1 MWRLHGAGGPPRRSR
16 ADSPAG
22 SLASLPAVSA
32 TDELL
37 RRNTAYAERFAHG
50 QLPARPAKPVAVLT
64 CMDAR
69 IDPHRMLGLAEG
81 DAHVIRNAGG
91 VANDDAIRSLAVSQR
106 KLGTREVVVIL
117 HTDCGMRTFV
127 EDAFVDELAA
137 ETGVR
142 PAWETTTFHDDI
154 DADVRRAVAR
164 VEASPFLLHGDAVR
178 GFVYEVETGRLR
190 EVASP

>member
-1 MWRLHGAGGPPRRSR
+1 
-16 ADSPAG
+16 
-22 SLASLPAVSA
+22 VSV

-37 RRNTAYAERFAHG
+37 ANNAAYAERFAHG
-50 QLPARPAKPVAVLT
+50 ELSSRPVKPVAVLT

-106 KLGTREVVVIL
+106 KLGTREVIVIL
-117 HTDCGMRTFV
+117 HTDCGMRTFA
-127 EDAFVDELAA
+127 EDEFAEQLEA

-142 PAWETTTFHDDI
+142 PAWQTTSFNEI
-154 DADVRRAVAR
+154 EADVRRAVAR
-164 VEASPFLLHGDAVR
+164 VRSSPFLPHVEAVR
-178 GFVYEVETGRLR
+178 GFVYEVASGRLH
-190 EVASP
+190 EVSS

>member
-1 MWRLHGAGGPPRRSR
+1 MSE
-16 ADSPAG
+16 
-22 SLASLPAVSA
+22 

-37 RRNTAYAERFAHG
+37 RRNAAYAEAYEHG
-50 QLPARPAKPVAVLT
+50 ALPATPARPVAVLT

-91 VANDDAIRSLAVSQR
+91 VANDDAIRSLVVSQR
-106 KLGTREVVVIL
+106 KLGTREVIVIL

-127 EDAFVDELAA
+127 EEAFVEELEA
-137 ETGVR
+137 ETGTR
-142 PAWETTTFHDDI
+142 PAWRTTAFHDDI

-164 VEASPFLLHGDAVR
+164 VRASPFLLHADAVR
-178 GFVYEVETGRLR
+178 GFVYEVGSGRLR
-190 EVASP
+190 EVHDS

>member
-1 MWRLHGAGGPPRRSR
+1 M
-16 ADSPAG
+16 
-22 SLASLPAVSA
+22 SA

-37 RRNTAYAERFAHG
+37 RNNATYAALYAHG
-50 QLPARPAKPVAVLT
+50 ALPAAPAKPVAVLT

-91 VANDDAIRSLAVSQR
+91 VANDDALRSLVVSQR

-117 HTDCGMRTFV
+117 HTGCGMRTFA
-127 EDAFVDELAA
+127 EDDFVDELAA

-142 PAWETTTFHDDI
+142 PAWETTAFHDEI
-154 DADVRRAVAR
+154 EADVRRAVAR
-164 VEASPFLLHGDAVR
+164 VRESPFLPHRDAVR

-190 EVASP
+190 EVEDA

>member
-1 MWRLHGAGGPPRRSR
+1 MS
-16 ADSPAG
+16 
-22 SLASLPAVSA
+22 V

-37 RRNTAYAERFAHG
+37 RNNEAYAAAYGRGALRSPPLKH
-50 QLPARPAKPVAVLT
+50 VAVLT

-91 VANDDAIRSLAVSQR
+91 VANDDALRSLVVSQR
-106 KLGTREVVVIL
+106 KLGTREVIVIL
-117 HTDCGMRTFV
+117 HTDCGMRTFA
-127 EDAFVDELAA
+127 EDAFAEQLEA

-142 PAWETTTFHDDI
+142 PAWQTTSFNEI
-154 DADVRRAVAR
+154 EADVRRAVAR
-164 VEASPFLLHGDAVR
+164 VRTCPFLPHVDAVR

-190 EVASP
+190 EVADA

>member
-1 MWRLHGAGGPPRRSR
+1 MS
-16 ADSPAG
+16 
-22 SLASLPAVSA
+22 V

-37 RRNTAYAERFAHG
+37 RNNAAYAEAYGHG
-50 QLPARPAKPVAVLT
+50 ALPARPGRHVAVLT

-91 VANDDAIRSLAVSQR
+91 VANDDALRSLVVSQR
-106 KLGTREVVVIL
+106 KLGTREVIVIL
-117 HTDCGMRTFV
+117 HTDCGMRTFA
-127 EDAFVDELAA
+127 EDDFVGELEA

-142 PAWETTTFHDDI
+142 PVWQTTSFHAEI
-154 DADVRRAVAR
+154 EADVRRAVSR
-164 VEASPFLLHGDAVR
+164 VRESPFLPHVDAVR

-190 EVASP
+190 EVVA

>member
-1 MWRLHGAGGPPRRSR
+1 MSE
-16 ADSPAG
+16 
-22 SLASLPAVSA
+22 

-37 RRNTAYAERFAHG
+37 RNNAAYADAYAHG
-50 QLPARPAKPVAVLT
+50 HLPPQPGKPVAVLT

-91 VANDDAIRSLAVSQR
+91 VANDDALRSLVVSQR
-106 KLGTREVVVIL
+106 KLGTREVLVIL

-127 EDAFVDELAA
+127 EDDFVGQLEA

-142 PAWETTTFHDDI
+142 PPWETTSFHHEI
-154 DADVRRAVAR
+154 EADVRRALAR
-164 VEASPFLLHGDAVR
+164 VRESPFLPHVDAVR

-190 EVASP
+190 EVVA

>member
-1 MWRLHGAGGPPRRSR
+1 MSE
-16 ADSPAG
+16 
-22 SLASLPAVSA
+22 

-37 RRNTAYAERFAHG
+37 RNNADYVADFAHG
-50 QLPARPAKPVAVLT
+50 ELRAAPRKPVAVLT

-91 VANDDAIRSLAVSQR
+91 VANDDAIRSLVVSQR
-106 KLGTREVVVIL
+106 KLRTREVIVIL
-117 HTDCGMRTFV
+117 HTDCGMRTFA
-127 EDAFVDELAA
+127 EDAFVEELEA

-142 PAWETTTFHDDI
+142 PRWETTAFHEI
-154 DADVRRAVAR
+154 EADVGRAVER
-164 VEASPFLLHGDAVR
+164 VRSSPFLPHRDAVR

-190 EVASP
+190 EVVA

>member
-1 MWRLHGAGGPPRRSR
+1 MSE
-16 ADSPAG
+16 
-22 SLASLPAVSA
+22 

-37 RRNTAYAERFAHG
+37 RHNAAYAGAYAHG
-50 QLPARPAKPVAVLT
+50 ALAAKPVKPIAVLT

-91 VANDDAIRSLAVSQR
+91 VATDPALRSLVASQR
-106 KLGTREVVVIL
+106 KLATREVLVTL

-127 EDAFVDELAA
+127 EDEFVGELEA

-142 PAWETTTFHDDI
+142 PAWETTAFHAEI
-154 DADVRRAVAR
+154 EADVRRAVAR
-164 VEASPFLLHGDAVR
+164 VRS
-178 GFVYEVETGRLR
+178 
-190 EVASP
+190 S

>member
-1 MWRLHGAGGPPRRSR
+1 M
-16 ADSPAG
+16 
-22 SLASLPAVSA
+22 SA

-37 RRNTAYAERFAHG
+37 RNNAAYVAVYAHG
-50 QLPARPAKPVAVLT
+50 ALPAPPALPVAVLT

-69 IDPHRMLGLAEG
+69 IDPHRMLGLGEG

-91 VANDDAIRSLAVSQR
+91 VANDDALRSLVVSQR
-106 KLGTREVVVIL
+106 KLGTREVLVIL

-127 EDAFVDELAA
+127 EDEFVGQLET

-142 PAWETTTFHDDI
+142 PAWETTEFHDEI
-154 DADVRRAVAR
+154 DTDVRRAVAR
-164 VEASPFLLHGDAVR
+164 VRESPFLPHRDAVR

-190 EVASP
+190 EVVGRLTG